1 MNQNKK
7 FLLNMKKI
15 NILLLMAAVAF
26 TNLQCDTSVK
36 GTVIEGNI
44 QNAPGQ
50 MQAFLDQVM
59 IGKASNILAKVDLDA
74 NGHFEFQFPE
84 GLQAG
89 IYQLRLGAKSINLVL
104 DGTEKKIEVSGDLST
119 IQTYQVSIKGS
130 KDSQALA
137 GIMSK
142 LFAQQ
147 ASAQDIS
154 NFVDTVSNPV
164 LGAFVSY
171 RALGP
176 NGQFIDTQ
184 KKALQKLSAKD
195 PNGEMV
201 QEYSNFITA
210 VERQYQAQMATQL
223 IQVGQPAPNISL
235 PNPNGKKY
243 SLEDLKGKVVLL
255 DFWASWCGP
264 CRRENPNVVK
274 VYDKYKEKGFTVF
287 SVSLDG
293 LDSRTASR
301 LTNQEQIDS
310 YQTQQKQRWVEAIKQ
325 DNLKWE
331 YHVSDLKKWESA
343 PASLYGVTSI
353 PRTFLIDRE
362 GKIAAVNLRGAEQ
375 IEAALQKLL

>member
-1 MNQNKK
+1 
-7 FLLNMKKI
+7 MKKTG
-15 NILLLMAAVAF
+15 ILSLLIVLAF
-26 TNLQCDTSVK
+26 LNTQCNSASK
-36 GTVIEGNI
+36 GTVIEGTI
-44 QNAPGQ
+44 QNAPAQ

-59 IGKASNILAKVDLDA
+59 IGKASNVLAKVDVDGS
-74 NGHFEFQFPE
+74 GHFEFQFPD

-89 IYQLRLGAKSINLVL
+89 IYQLRLGAKSINLIL
-104 DGTEKKIEVSGDLST
+104 DGSEKKVEVSGDLNNFQAYGVT
-119 IQTYQVSIKGS
+119 IRGS

-142 LFAQQ
+142 LFARQ
-147 ASAQDIS
+147 ASAEDIS
-154 NFVDTVSNPV
+154 NFVDTVANPA
-164 LGAFVSY
+164 LGVFVAY

-176 NGQFIDTQ
+176 NGEFLDTQ
-184 KKALQKLSAKD
+184 KKALQKLSAED
-195 PNGEMV
+195 PNGEMA
-201 QEYSNFITA
+201 QEYAKFISA
-210 VERQYQAQMATQL
+210 VENQYQAQMATQL
-223 IQVGQPAPNISL
+223 IQVGQPAPNITL
-235 PNPNGKKY
+235 PNPSGKNY
-243 SLEDLKGKVVLL
+243 SLHDLKGKIVLL

-274 VYDKYKEKGFTVF
+274 VYDKYKAQGFTVF

-301 LTNQEQIDS
+301 LASPEQVAS
-310 YQTQQKQRWVEAIKQ
+310 YQSQQKQRWVDAIQQ

-343 PASLYGVTSI
+343 PAALYGVNSI